1 MTTAAPSRRAP
12 ASPNTVDRRTP
23 VAFVLVVLG
32 LSVLVGALWVW
43 LAPPVTVTVLHGGD
57 ARFSEGASANLF
69 GGVAVFAL
77 LSFGLGAVLALAG
90 WFGLPHMRGVPGLIL
105 TTVMA
110 VVSSGLAM
118 NIGTWIAEAVRP
130 DLNRASPGEYHLTT
144 KLWFDSGST
153 PPWLLLI
160 CAPTAALIVYLIC
173 VLTAKNPTLRPGDP
187 AGSEWGTQGSEL
199 VGHAQAGIGEGVQA
213 GWAPAGPAGA
223 TYRPGGDH
231 NTASGQNPQ
240 QVGRVDGVTEGG
252 PVDLGK
258 L

>member
-1 MTTAAPSRRAP
+1 MTTAAPPRPVSA
-12 ASPNTVDRRTP
+12 NQKTVDRRTP
-23 VAFVLVVLG
+23 VVFVLVVLA
-32 LSVLVGALWVW
+32 LSALVGALWVW
-43 LAPPVTVTVLHGGD
+43 LAPPITVTVLHGGD

-77 LSFGLGAVLALAG
+77 LSFGLGVVLALAG

-105 TTVMA
+105 TTVMS
-110 VVSSGLAM
+110 VVSSGLAL
-118 NIGTWIAEAVRP
+118 NIGTTMAEAMRP
-130 DLNRASPGEYHLTT
+130 DLNRASPGEYHLTA

-160 CAPTAALIVYLIC
+160 CAPTTALIVYLIC
-173 VLTAKNPTLRPGDP
+173 VLTAKNPTLRPDEL
-187 AGSEWGTQGSEL
+187 AGSEWGTQGGEL
-199 VGHAQAGIGEGVQA
+199 VGHAQAGVGEGVQA

-223 TYRPGGDH
+223 AHRPGGDD
-231 NTASGQNPQ
+231 NAPSGQNPQ
-240 QVGRVDGVTEGG
+240 QVGRVDGVAEGG